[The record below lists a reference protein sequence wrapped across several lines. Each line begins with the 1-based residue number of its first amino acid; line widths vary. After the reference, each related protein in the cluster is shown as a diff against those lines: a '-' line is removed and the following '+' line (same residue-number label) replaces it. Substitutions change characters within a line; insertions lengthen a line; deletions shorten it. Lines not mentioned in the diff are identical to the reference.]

1 MKLKELFSVL
11 VLYRSNFENL
21 HWNATGENF
30 DNGHKEIS
38 TDYYEMISGT
48 IDTVAEMLARLG
60 VNPPNYKE
68 VMEDIEEM
76 DDDFLLVESKELYNR
91 TAIVGYADV
100 MLNDIVKL
108 LIKAWDSDEMK
119 DPINVGIKSTLES
132 LINDYDIQARYIN
145 KRKLCKECD

>member
-21 HWNATGENF
+21 HWNTTGENF

-38 TDYYEMISGT
+38 TDYYEMISET
-48 IDTVAEMLARLG
+48 IDTVAEMLARLE

-68 VMEDIEEM
+68 VMEVIEDA

-91 TAIVGYADV
+91 TAIVGYANI

-145 KRKLCKECD
+145 KRKICKECD

>member
-145 KRKLCKECD
+145 KRKLCKEY